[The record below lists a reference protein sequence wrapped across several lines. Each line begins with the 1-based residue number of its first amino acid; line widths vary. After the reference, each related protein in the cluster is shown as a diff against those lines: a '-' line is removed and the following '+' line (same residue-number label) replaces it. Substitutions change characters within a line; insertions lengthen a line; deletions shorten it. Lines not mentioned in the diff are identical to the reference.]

1 MQNSWIVA
9 KTGSG
14 RVLCVFRWY
23 LRTTWNVRAGERAD
37 FRRAKGCAHMS
48 GVQPHTSPTAVS
60 TLQIRSSSGCARPIL
75 QTDMTPGYGSMS
87 KTPMVCAWYEVYVE
101 NVSLDEQAS
110 ATPKCAHLDDAQSP
124 QPPLRCKH
132 ATSVGCYAADA
143 RPAWAGCGRCPPKC
157 ASAAFVPQPYTER
170 GERRLGPC
178 HTHVDCLRIAGLGR
192 VLSATVAHNPHR
204 CKQASAQAQH
214 YRVVARKPRLSTAV
228 TTSLR

>member
-1 MQNSWIVA
+1 MDCCKDRLWPCSMCV
-9 KTGSG
+9 SM
-14 RVLCVFRWY
+14 VLTYHLECESRGTRRLPSCQGMRPHEWCPTPYEPHSRFHTADTQQ
-23 LRTTWNVRAGERAD
+23 LRL
-37 FRRAKGCAHMS
+37 CA
-48 GVQPHTSPTAVS
+48 
-60 TLQIRSSSGCARPIL
+60 
-75 QTDMTPGYGSMS
+75 TDMTPGYGSMS

-132 ATSVGCYAADA
+132 ATSLGCYAADA

-204 CKQASAQAQH
+204 CKQASAAQAQH
-214 YRVVARKPRLSTAV
+214 YRAVARKPRLSTAV